1 MAATAT
7 TNPQTNPQ
15 QQIAKQQQSQYATQ
29 NGMNA
34 PGTQNA
40 QQSQQQTLGGGSS
53 PVTPTGQIAPQ
64 PAQNLGGQ
72 ASPSLGGTAA
82 TNPSPQ
88 ITPAPGQFQGGTG
101 VQNMP
106 TQALAQQQQVPTQ
119 QVTPYQTT
127 QFQQSGLMNPMETA
141 LQGAITGQLYDQ
153 NFTNMMKGANKST
166 ALNAMKQFG
175 GANQQAAAARG
186 LQGGVVDAG
195 NRAAQQQ
202 ALQAV
207 ISGNNKIDMDVVG
220 ANRDAMMKAVEGGQ
234 KQAQLGQDF
243 QKDQA
248 TENQFGFEAGLKGN
262 EFNLK
267 QGVSNAE
274 IGAQNSKQAL
284 DAWKAYNDLSSGN
297 ANHAASLAVQ
307 SQLGNRGI
315 DTDLTLGKGQQAIS
329 LLGTMLGNNQA
340 ANSLGYQYTA
350 LNAAQQQ
357 AMMNAILGR

>member
-1 MAATAT
+1 MAATTT
-7 TNPQTNPQ
+7 TNPQTNVQ
-15 QQIAKQQQSQYATQ
+15 KNIAQQQQSQYATQ

-34 PGTQNA
+34 PGTQN
-40 QQSQQQTLGGGSS
+40 SQQAAAPQGSS

-72 ASPSLGGTAA
+72 ASPSLGGTPA

-88 ITPAPGQFQGGTG
+88 ITPAAGNFQGGTG

-106 TQALAQQQQVPTQ
+106 TQALAQQQLIPTQ

-127 QFQQSGLMNPMETA
+127 QFQQSQLMDPMNKA
-141 LQGAITGQLYDQ
+141 LEGAITGKLYDQ
-153 NFTNMMKGANKST
+153 NAINMMKGANKST
-166 ALNAMKQFG
+166 ALSAMKQFG

-195 NRAAQQQ
+195 NRAAQQA
-202 ALQAV
+202 ALGQV
-207 ISGNNKIDMDVVG
+207 ISGNNQIDMNAIG
-220 ANRDAMMKAVEGGQ
+220 ANRDAMMKAIGAGQ
-234 KQAQLGQDF
+234 QQAELGQQF

-248 TENQFGFEAGLKGN
+248 GENQFGFEAGLKGN

-267 QGVSNAE
+267 QGQANAD
-274 IGAQNSKQAL
+274 IGFGNSKQAL

-315 DTDLTLGKGQQAIS
+315 DTDLTLGRGQQAIS
-329 LLGTMLGNNQA
+329 LLGTLLNNNQS
-340 ANSLGYQYTA
+340 ANNLGYQYTA

>member
-1 MAATAT
+1 MAVQQTT
-7 TNPQTNPQ
+7 TNPQTQPQ
-15 QQIAKQQQSQYATQ
+15 KTIAQQQQSQYATQ

-34 PGTQNA
+34 PGTQN
-40 QQSQQQTLGGGSS
+40 SQQPQQQGGSS
-53 PVTPTGQIAPQ
+53 PVTPTGQIQ
-64 PAQNLGGQ
+64 PQNLGGQ

-82 TNPSPQ
+82 TNPTPQ
-88 ITPAPGQFQGGTG
+88 IAPAPGSFQGGTG

-106 TQALAQQQQVPTQ
+106 TQALAQQQALPTQ
-119 QVTPYQTT
+119 QVQGYNTT
-127 QFQQSGLMNPMETA
+127 QFQQGPLMDPMNQA

-153 NFTNMMKGANKST
+153 NAINTMKGANRST

-202 ALQAV
+202 ALQQV
-207 ISGNNKIDMDVVG
+207 ITGNNQIDMNAIG
-220 ANRDAMMKAVEGGQ
+220 ANRDAMLKAVAAGQ
-234 KQAQLGQDF
+234 DQTKMGQDF

-248 TENQFGFEAGLKGN
+248 AENMAGFNAGLQGN

-267 QGVSNAE
+267 QGLANAS
-274 IGAQNSKQAL
+274 IGQQNSAQAL
-284 DAWKAYNDLSSGN
+284 EAWKAYNDLSSGN
-297 ANHAASLAVQ
+297 ANHAASLALQ
-307 SQLGNRGI
+307 DKLGVMGLNNEM
-315 DTDLTLGKGQQAIS
+315 TLGKGSQAVS
-329 LLGTMLGNNQA
+329 LLGTLLGNNQA
-340 ANSLGYQYTA
+340 SNNLGYQYTA